1 MKLSKLSGVF
11 HHIALF
17 ICPDMVRQLY
27 YAYVFPHI
35 SYGIELYG
43 AACKTNLTKIQ
54 VAQNLLL
61 KALTKCKR
69 RDSATALHQKLNI
82 PNVGEIYSLTI
93 LIFVHKQYSN
103 LAPCVFNQFY
113 KLNSEIMREDRMQ
126 IYSYQHIKI
135 GLERTL

>member
-11 HHIALF
+11 HQFALF

-69 RDSATALHQKLNI
+69 RDGATALHQKLNI
-82 PNVGEIYSLTI
+82 PKVGELYTLFLYLCI
-93 LIFVHKQYSN
+93 
-103 LAPCVFNQFY
+103 
-113 KLNSEIMREDRMQ
+113 NSTVI
-126 IYSYQHIKI
+126 
-135 GLERTL
+135 